1 VALEPRIAAAVLGL
15 NGAVPLM
22 LHYAPRVRC
31 AVLYT
36 MNLDDHFMTRESGL
50 ALFDALATDDKF
62 LIAFPGD
69 HGQNLEPAAGIWARF
84 FAARL
89 AAPPI
94 G

>member
-1 VALEPRIAAAVLGL
+1 
-15 NGAVPLM
+15 
-22 LHYAPRVRC
+22 
-31 AVLYT
+31 
-36 MNLDDHFMTRESGL
+36 MTRESGL